1 EPCPPSPA
9 KAPPSGPG
17 WLHEIKHD
25 GFRFMAR
32 RDGAG
37 VRLTTRNGNDFTSR
51 FPPNSRHSADT
62 SLSVHPR
69 PCVSYLSGQM
79 TCRKRRTQQSRQ
91 RVAVASPI
99 NTIRGRHSS
108 ELSNRVCETNTNAPH
123 VVPSLTCQ

>member
-1 EPCPPSPA
+1 MNVPQKQGFASVGFPSYRAAMSLGERTRPGLGIIELCLPSPA

-25 GFRFMAR
+25 GFRIMAR
-32 RDGAG
+32 RDSAG

-51 FPPNSRHSADT
+51 FPSNSRHSADT

-79 TCRKRRTQQSRQ
+79 TC
-91 RVAVASPI
+91 
-99 NTIRGRHSS
+99 
-108 ELSNRVCETNTNAPH
+108 
-123 VVPSLTCQ
+123 